1 MPASFSFLRFLFIL
15 FASVATIYTGSVP
28 EPYSYISLLLL
39 LLLVTRLGAEWR
51 GRLRIVQFA
60 GELWFISW
68 LLATFGGMLFLLFL
82 SAATGALY
90 SFSSKPLRVASCLL
104 AVILMNVFWLTPE
117 LELRLLG
124 NVSYGVVVF
133 LLAALQKLHEQR
145 LADHRIIDE
154 LSGKRVEGHRSQ
166 RRILEYAKRIEDAAQ
181 MEERNRIAREIH
193 DELGHKLIRMKLML
207 DAAAE
212 LEAGREDKPAELVRE
227 VRLQLTGAMEL
238 LHTTI
243 RKLKPGEEA
252 MAQYS
257 LQHLIA
263 EFGQSVGI
271 QVHYEQIGLL
281 YELYPSEEVLLY
293 RNAREAMANAVRHGL
308 ATEVWI
314 TLRLAPNR
322 IVFEVANNG
331 LLPELDQIPRGYGL
345 MGMEERAAVLGGHVR
360 VSTEAPFTVTTDFP
374 HRHKEPDVRAESNRA
389 PEQKGGGAL
398 GDPNVTG

>member
-1 MPASFSFLRFLFIL
+1 MPAPFSFLRFLFIL
-15 FASVATIYTGSVP
+15 FPAVATIYTGFVP
-28 EPYSYISLLLL
+28 EPYRYVSLFLL
-39 LLLVTRLGAEWR
+39 LLLVTRLGAEWK
-51 GRLRIVQFA
+51 GRLRVVQFA

-82 SAATGALY
+82 SAAIGALY
-90 SFSSKPLRVASCLL
+90 SFSSKPLRMASCLL
-104 AVILMNVFWLTPE
+104 AGILMNVFWLNPG

-124 NVSYGVVVF
+124 NVGYGVVVI
-133 LLAALQKLHEQR
+133 LLVALQKLYEQR

-154 LSGKRVEGHRSQ
+154 LSSKRVEGHRSQ
-166 RRILEYAKRIEDAAQ
+166 EMILEYAKRIEDAAQ
-181 MEERNRIAREIH
+181 IEERNRIAREIH

-207 DAAAE
+207 DAAVE

-257 LQHLIA
+257 LRHLIA

-271 QVHYEQIGLL
+271 QVHYEQRGLL

-331 LLPELDQIPRGYGL
+331 LLPELERIARGYGL
-345 MGMEERAAVLGGHVR
+345 MGMEERAGVLGGHVR

-374 HRHKEPDVRAESNRA
+374 HRRKEPDV
-389 PEQKGGGAL
+389 
-398 GDPNVTG
+398 